1 MSRALEELHC
11 PNEPVGRNFNFFFR
25 ARENVSRCLAA
36 GPKKSGIGYV
46 LSELDGFAVAWL
58 TPIGQNRYVW
68 RVGARGRIRIP
79 KIFRAR
85 ENVSRCIAAGPKK
98 SGIGY
103 VLSELDDF
111 AVA

>member
-25 ARENVSRCLAA
+25 ARENVSRC
-36 GPKKSGIGYV
+36 
-46 LSELDGFAVAWL
+46 
-58 TPIGQNRYVW
+58 
-68 RVGARGRIRIP
+68 
-79 KIFRAR
+79 
-85 ENVSRCIAAGPKK
+85 IAAGPKK

-103 VLSELDDF
+103 VLSELDDL

>member
-1 MSRALEELHC
+1 M
-11 PNEPVGRNFNFFFR
+11 
-25 ARENVSRCLAA
+25 
-36 GPKKSGIGYV
+36 
-46 LSELDGFAVAWL
+46 

-85 ENVSRCIAAGPKK
+85 ENVARCIAAGPKK

-103 VLSELDDF
+103 VLSELDDLF
-111 AVA
+111 GTSIWMQFLRDVTLCA

>member
-1 MSRALEELHC
+1 MSRRALELGAERG
-11 PNEPVGRNFNFFFR
+11 E
-25 ARENVSRCLAA
+25 
-36 GPKKSGIGYV
+36 
-46 LSELDGFAVAWL
+46 DGWL

-79 KIFRAR
+79 NIFRAR
-85 ENVSRCIAAGPKK
+85 ENVTRCIAAGPKK